1 MLCVDAVILLA
12 WMVADFPAPTTETTT
27 ATEFI
32 GKVDHVSCHSSS
44 FIFSALLI
52 FWKAIITFG
61 GVYVSFLI
69 RDAGSDFQESVWI
82 FASSCVVLL
91 VALILLPLAFA
102 VELPPATAYSFQ
114 SIVLLVG
121 TMAVMGLMLGPKFY
135 RLNAQDKSSTSTKG
149 GTKGGTST
157 ARTSSIVG
165 SRVHSRDVSDQPS
178 LK

>member
-121 TMAVMGLMLGPKFY
+121 TLAVMGLMLGPKFC

-149 GTKGGTST
+149 GTKG
-157 ARTSSIVG
+157 
-165 SRVHSRDVSDQPS
+165 
-178 LK
+178 